1 MAFLIPLNE
10 REGGFF
16 VRPSRPV
23 SFRGAMG
30 QRRMTLSLPV
40 GPLACEQPTPT
51 GRKGPD
57 DRYRAIHAQA
67 TRPGHGITRQGE
79 DFNCCSAGSA
89 IPRPRR
95 GRPASPSARCR
106 PADGAHGKLSRP
118 RNTQCGDSGIR
129 PCAATTARSRATG
142 DWRAPY
148 GGSTG
153 RPRKAIAGREG
164 PGTQPRIRPWYAAA
178 A

>member
-57 DRYRAIHAQA
+57 DRYRAIHTRA
-67 TRPGHGITRQGE
+67 TRPGHGVLPGKEKTLTAAARAAQYPARAEAGQRVRLQGADRQTAHTAS
-79 DFNCCSAGSA
+79 CRA
-89 IPRPRR
+89 
-95 GRPASPSARCR
+95 PA
-106 PADGAHGKLSRP
+106 
-118 RNTQCGDSGIR
+118 TQCGDSGIR

-148 GGSTG
+148 G
-153 RPRKAIAGREG
+153 
-164 PGTQPRIRPWYAAA
+164 AAQA
-178 A
+178 AL